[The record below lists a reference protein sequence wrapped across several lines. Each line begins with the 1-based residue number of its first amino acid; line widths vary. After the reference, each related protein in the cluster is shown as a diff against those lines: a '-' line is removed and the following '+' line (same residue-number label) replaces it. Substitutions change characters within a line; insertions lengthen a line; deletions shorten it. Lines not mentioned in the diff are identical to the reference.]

1 MYVVVSVVVVVVVV
15 VVACVR
21 QSEKECMCARCRH
34 CANVYVGIVFCVRGL
49 YHCLELMF
57 FQ

>member
-1 MYVVVSVVVVVVVV
+1 MYVVVSVVVVV
-15 VVACVR
+15 ACVH

-34 CANVYVGIVFCVRGL
+34 CANDYVGIVFCVRGL